1 MTLGIK
7 GTTVKFLV
15 HTDATY
21 LALNTTSDK
30 FCHMSSTVM
39 EVLGKAQEQAF
50 TEPAECKLG
59 NHMLTYSILMSLN
72 DLYPCWE
79 EISCINWGLP
89 PLSGKQL
96 ETGIPLYRGHMMIRL
111 MAEDRPPCTGQVDFH
126 GVSPEVWARG
136 QVK

>member
-1 MTLGIK
+1 MPIYKQERQEEKAHTTPKVGWKHESVKTDGPKRLKMMELRAGMQLISKEPQLTLGIK
-7 GTTVKFLV
+7 GTPVKFLV
-15 HTDATY
+15 HINATY

-72 DLYPCWE
+72 DLYPCW
-79 EISCINWGLP
+79 GRYL
-89 PLSGKQL
+89 
-96 ETGIPLYRGHMMIRL
+96 T
-111 MAEDRPPCTGQVDFH
+111 
-126 GVSPEVWARG
+126 
-136 QVK
+136 